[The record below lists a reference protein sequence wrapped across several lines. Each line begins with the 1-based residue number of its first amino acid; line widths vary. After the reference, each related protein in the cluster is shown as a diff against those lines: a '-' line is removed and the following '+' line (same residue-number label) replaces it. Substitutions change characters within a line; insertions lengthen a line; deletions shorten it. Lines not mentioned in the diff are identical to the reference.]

1 MNVSLLKG
9 QDAQGKVGDG
19 WSIAFILD
27 SSKKEG
33 LWHLWSLLA
42 KTIESVK
49 EKFARRPEEQ
59 ILIATKVYNR
69 LSFEGRGWESEK
81 QQHLCYSKLNR
92 QFGNQHY
99 SF

>member
-19 WSIAFILD
+19 CSIAFILD
-27 SSKKEG
+27 SNRKEG

-59 ILIATKVYNR
+59 ILIATKVYKR
-69 LSFEGRGWESEK
+69 KGLGVREAETSLL
-81 QQHLCYSKLNR
+81 Q
-92 QFGNQHY
+92 
-99 SF
+99 